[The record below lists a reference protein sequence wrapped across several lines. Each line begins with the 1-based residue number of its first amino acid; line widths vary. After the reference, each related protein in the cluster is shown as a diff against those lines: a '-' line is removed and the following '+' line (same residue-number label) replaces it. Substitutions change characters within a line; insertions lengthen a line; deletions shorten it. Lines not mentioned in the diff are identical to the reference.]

1 MLFRYR
7 VTSVRPTGK
16 RSWAAALVVV
26 SALAAIAAAPAG
38 AAVQQVEVNDT
49 FSGPGTV
56 KAECPAGQHVI
67 SGGMGTFNGYGGI
80 LLTGS
85 YPYDGRDKDAAPDDG
100 WKVDVTNRGGLEVA
114 AYALCSKQ
122 RWTYVHKAFEFPRFD
137 DGKGSVACG
146 KGTHVISGGG
156 RAGTLIGLL
165 PGDGKDSDK
174 RPDDKFT
181 VHTESGA
188 TKKTRGVAWATC
200 GKAKVK
206 YVKTKTGPIGT
217 HEEGGEFDA
226 VCPDGS
232 QVLGGG
238 AGMNVGHRD
247 GAINSLFPRTDTIQA
262 WGAYLDNYDF
272 SKLHSGSVVA
282 VCGA

>member
-1 MLFRYR
+1 M
-7 VTSVRPTGK
+7 VSVLLAIVRK
-16 RSWAAALVVV
+16 RLCAGVLIATAALVV
-26 SALAAIAAAPAG
+26 IAASPAG

-49 FSGPGTV
+49 FTGPGTV
-56 KAECPAGQHVI
+56 KAGCPAGMHVI

-85 YPYDGRDKDAAPDDG
+85 YPYDGRDKDSAPDDG

-114 AYALCSKQ
+114 VDALCSKQ
-122 RWTYVHKAFEFPRFD
+122 RWTYVHGSFKFPRFD
-137 DGKGSVACG
+137 DGKGSVSCP

-200 GKAKVK
+200 GKDKVK
-206 YVKTKTGPIGT
+206 YVTTKTPPIGT
-217 HEEGGEFDA
+217 HKEGGEFDA
-226 VCPDGS
+226 RCPTGS

-238 AGMNVGHRD
+238 AGINVGHRD

-262 WGAYLDNYDF
+262 WGAYLDNYD
-272 SKLHSGSVVA
+272 SGKTHRGAVIA
-282 VCGA
+282 VCGT